1 MELTMDML
9 QRLCRPENI
18 EITLHAA
25 KRLEQRGIKL
35 NDVINCI
42 MKGVEKM
49 CFMCKGDLKESTTTY
64 MTDFNGSYIIIKN
77 VPCTQCTQ
85 CGEVYLNGAT
95 LMKIEKI
102 LERLKSALTEIAVVD
117 YTQLAA

>member
-1 MELTMDML
+1 
-9 QRLCRPENI
+9 
-18 EITLHAA
+18 
-25 KRLEQRGIKL
+25 
-35 NDVINCI
+35 
-42 MKGVEKM
+42 M

-64 MTDFNGSYIIIKN
+64 MTDFNGSYIITKN
-77 VPCTQCTQ
+77 VPCTERTEC
-85 CGEVYLNGAT
+85 GAT

>member
-1 MELTMDML
+1 MVGSD
-9 QRLCRPENI
+9 Q
-18 EITLHAA
+18 
-25 KRLEQRGIKL
+25 KRIWIVTAYYPDRNKWSS
-35 NDVINCI
+35 
-42 MKGVEKM
+42 
-49 CFMCKGDLKESTTTY
+49 DLKESTTTY

>member
-1 MELTMDML
+1 
-9 QRLCRPENI
+9 
-18 EITLHAA
+18 
-25 KRLEQRGIKL
+25 
-35 NDVINCI
+35 
-42 MKGVEKM
+42 M

-64 MTDFNGSYIIIKN
+64 MTDFNGSYIIVKN
-77 VPCTQCTQ
+77 VQCTQCTQ